1 MSFSPPSGGK
11 VAGRPDQRQV
21 VAGRMRSKSSPR
33 DEGPPLVLRGD
44 KVLRVSGT
52 NAVRG
57 MNGCRNV
64 RIVSTLAEGLIC
76 FP

>member
-33 DEGPPLVLRGD
+33 DEGPPLVLRGG
-44 KVLRVSGT
+44 KVLRGEWD
-52 NAVRG
+52 
-57 MNGCRNV
+57 
-64 RIVSTLAEGLIC
+64 EGRPRDEQLPQC
-76 FP
+76 PDRVDVG